1 MSVQKQK
8 QKKHLLRSSLLVGS
22 ITMLSRVMGLV
33 RDIVIAVFFGSSAS
47 ADAFFIAFRIPNF
60 LRRLF
65 AEGAFS
71 QAFVPVLSEYKT
83 TRDQQ
88 DVKDLI
94 DHVFGTLGMIL
105 IIVSLAGIL
114 AAPLL
119 IYVFAPGFYQMPE
132 KLELAGQMLQIT
144 FPYILFISLTA
155 FAGAI
160 LNVCDRFAVSAFT
173 PVLLNLS
180 LIGAAIVL
188 APHLNPPVMALAWGV
203 ALAGISQLLL
213 QAPFLSRLG
222 LLPRP
227 RWGWRHSGV
236 QRVLTLMLP
245 ALLAVSASQISLLL
259 DSILASFLQT
269 GSVSWLY
276 YSDRLIEL
284 PVGIFGVAIGSVI
297 LPDLSKQYAASTDG
311 HFSKTLDWAIRLILL
326 ISIPAT
332 VALVILAEPL
342 LSTIFYHGEMADR
355 DVYMASGS
363 LRAFASGL
371 SAFMLI
377 KVLAPGYFARQN
389 TVVPVKIAI
398 KALIF
403 NMILNL
409 ILIWPLKHVG
419 LALAT
424 SLSSGLN
431 AWLLYR
437 GLRKEHIFTPQSGW
451 RRFFIQVSV
460 AVIAMGAMLTVFSA
474 PTEQWLNW
482 DSHTRVIHM
491 LLLVISGKL
500 VYMSCL
506 FLTGLRW
513 KDLQY

>member
-1 MSVQKQK
+1 
-8 QKKHLLRSSLLVGS
+8 
-22 ITMLSRVMGLV
+22 MLSRIMGLV

-83 TRDQQ
+83 TRSQQ

-94 DHVFGTLGMIL
+94 DHAFGTLGMIL
-105 IIVSLAGIL
+105 IMVTLAGIL

-132 KLELAGQMLQIT
+132 KLKLAGQMLQIT

-160 LNVCDRFAVSAFT
+160 LNVCDRFAVNAFT

-213 QAPFLSRLG
+213 QAPFLFRLG

-236 QRVLTLMLP
+236 QRILTLMLP

-284 PVGIFGVAIGSVI
+284 PIGIFGVAIGSVI
-297 LPDLSKQYAASTDG
+297 LPDLSKQYAANSDER
-311 HFSKTLDWAIRLILL
+311 FSKTLDWAIRLILL
-326 ISIPAT
+326 VAVPAT
-332 VALVILAEPL
+332 VALIILAEPI
-342 LSTIFYHGEMADR
+342 LSTIFDHGEMTDR

-363 LRAFASGL
+363 LRAFATGL

-389 TVVPVKIAI
+389 TAVPVKIAV
-398 KALIF
+398 KALVF

-451 RRFFIQVSV
+451 PRFFIQISG

-474 PTEQWLNW
+474 PAEQWLDW
-482 DSHTRVIHM
+482 DSHTRIVHM
-491 LLLVISGKL
+491 LTLVICGKL
-500 VYMSCL
+500 VYTGCL
-506 FLTGLRW
+506 FLAGLRW
-513 KDLQY
+513 KDIRY